1 MTDLET
7 LSTGLADTVEHIGK
21 SLVRVAG
28 NGRAYTG
35 VVWATGVIVTTARAA
50 EHSET
55 AEVFGP
61 DGVET
66 TGTFAGADPGSGLA
80 VIRADTG
87 RATAPAIAEVSTVR
101 PGQLVVVAA
110 RTPRLGAVRAALG
123 IVGIVAEGWT
133 TPTGGR
139 LDPYIETD
147 IAWSPG
153 FAGGALANVGGKLIG
168 VAIAAGRHRGG
179 WLVPAHT
186 VGQIT
191 DALLENGTLTRPYLG
206 IGTQQVHLNGKL
218 ADSVG
223 QDRALLVVH
232 IDEDSPAAAADLRL
246 GDALIGLND
255 GAIHGVHDLL
265 GALAE
270 LKAGSKVS
278 LSILRA
284 EAPMEVSATLGTRP
298 GGASPRSAVGGGGW
312 TCPESELPRPP
323 IVLPFG

>member
-7 LSTGLADTVEHIGK
+7 LSAGLADTVEHVGK

-28 NGRAYTG
+28 SGRPYTG
-35 VVWATGVIVTTARAA
+35 VVWAKGVVVTTARAA

-55 AEVFGP
+55 AEVIGP
-61 DGVET
+61 DGAEK
-66 TGTFAGADPGSGLA
+66 TGTFAGADPASGLA

-87 RATAPAIAEVSTVR
+87 GTTAPEIAEASTVR

-110 RTPRLGAVRAALG
+110 RTPRVGAVRAALG

-153 FAGGALANVGGKLIG
+153 FAGGALADVEGKLIG
-168 VAIAAGRHRGG
+168 VPIAAGRHRGG

-186 VGQIT
+186 VGKIT
-191 DALLENGTLTRPYLG
+191 DALLANGTLTRPYLG
-206 IGTQQVHLNGKL
+206 VGTQQVHLPSKL
-218 ADSVG
+218 AGSVG

-232 IDEDSPAAAADLRL
+232 IDEDSPAATADLRL
-246 GDALIGLND
+246 GDVLIGMND
-255 GAIHGVHDLL
+255 EPISGVHDLL
-265 GALAE
+265 GALAD
-270 LKAGSKVS
+270 LKTGSQVS
-278 LSILRA
+278 LRILRA
-284 EAPMEVSATLGTRP
+284 EAPLEVSAALGTRP
-298 GGASPRSAVGGGGW
+298 GEA
-312 TCPESELPRPP
+312 
-323 IVLPFG
+323 

>member
-1 MTDLET
+1 M
-7 LSTGLADTVEHIGK
+7 
-21 SLVRVAG
+21 
-28 NGRAYTG
+28 
-35 VVWATGVIVTTARAA
+35 
-50 EHSET
+50 
-55 AEVFGP
+55 
-61 DGVET
+61 
-66 TGTFAGADPGSGLA
+66 
-80 VIRADTG
+80 
-87 RATAPAIAEVSTVR
+87 
-101 PGQLVVVAA
+101 
-110 RTPRLGAVRAALG
+110 
-123 IVGIVAEGWT
+123 
-133 TPTGGR
+133 
-139 LDPYIETD
+139 
-147 IAWSPG
+147 
-153 FAGGALANVGGKLIG
+153 
-168 VAIAAGRHRGG
+168 
-179 WLVPAHT
+179 
-186 VGQIT
+186 GQIT

-298 GGASPRSAVGGGGW
+298 GGGLDLAPPSVVAVGPDPKVN
-312 TCPESELPRPP
+312 CPGLQLFYLLAEPLRPSGRP
-323 IVLPFG
+323 SKWGRARILGETSCQNY

>member
-61 DGVET
+61 HGVET

-87 RATAPAIAEVSTVR
+87 GATAPAIAEVSTVR

-133 TPTGGR
+133 TPPAAALTR
-139 LDPYIETD
+139 TSKPI
-147 IAWSPG
+147 SPG
-153 FAGGALANVGGKLIG
+153 RQVSPGVLWPMWGGKLIG

-265 GALAE
+265 GALAG

-284 EAPMEVSATLGTRP
+284 
-298 GGASPRSAVGGGGW
+298 PRHRW
-312 TCPESELPRPP
+312 RFPRPLARGP
-323 IVLPFG
+323 GA